1 MKTELILVGK
11 TVNKHFIAGI
21 KDYAERI
28 THYMPFNITTIPEL
42 KNTKSLSEQQQKE
55 KEGEMILKLLQPS
68 DTVVLMDEHGQEFR
82 SIEFAKWIERKQ
94 ATARRLVFIIGG
106 PYAGGERKESSAM
119 QRHVAF
125 VIALQQT
132 EDVFLCLRF

>member
-68 DTVVLMDEHGQEFR
+68 DT
-82 SIEFAKWIERKQ
+82 
-94 ATARRLVFIIGG
+94 IIKGE
-106 PYAGGERKESSAM
+106 PYHHE
-119 QRHVAF
+119 
-125 VIALQQT
+125 
-132 EDVFLCLRF
+132 

>member
-55 KEGEMILKLLQPS
+55 KEGGNDSKTPAA
-68 DTVVLMDEHGQEFR
+68 FR
-82 SIEFAKWIERKQ
+82 YRCIDGRTWSGIPQHRI
-94 ATARRLVFIIGG
+94 
-106 PYAGGERKESSAM
+106 
-119 QRHVAF
+119 
-125 VIALQQT
+125 
-132 EDVFLCLRF
+132 C

>member
-11 TVNKHFIAGI
+11 AVNKHFIAGI

-55 KEGEMILKLLQPS
+55 REGELILKLLQPS

-82 SIEFAKWIERKQ
+82 RVKYI
-94 ATARRLVFIIGG
+94 
-106 PYAGGERKESSAM
+106 
-119 QRHVAF
+119 
-125 VIALQQT
+125 
-132 EDVFLCLRF
+132 

>member
-42 KNTKSLSEQQQKE
+42 REHQESQRTAAEGTGRRTDSETPPAF
-55 KEGEMILKLLQPS
+55 GY
-68 DTVVLMDEHGQEFR
+68 
-82 SIEFAKWIERKQ
+82 
-94 ATARRLVFIIGG
+94 GG
-106 PYAGGERKESSAM
+106 ADG
-119 QRHVAF
+119 
-125 VIALQQT
+125 
-132 EDVFLCLRF
+132 

>member
-55 KEGEMILKLLQPS
+55 REGELILKLLQPS

-94 ATARRLVFIIGG
+94 ATARSSSL
-106 PYAGGERKESSAM
+106 SSAVLTVSH
-119 QRHVAF
+119 RLSTTAP
-125 VIALQQT
+125 T
-132 EDVFLCLRF
+132 RRFPSPR

>member
-11 TVNKHFIAGI
+11 TINKHFIAGI

-28 THYMPFNITTIPEL
+28 THYMPFTITTIPEL

-55 KEGEMILKLLQPS
+55 REGELILKQLQPS

-94 ATARRLVFIIGG
+94 ATSRRLSGG
-106 PYAGGERKESSAM
+106 IRPC
-119 QRHVAF
+119 QR
-125 VIALQQT
+125 
-132 EDVFLCLRF
+132 EDFSIQDDLLPSDGKTYLHRSPLSGMHYYKR

>member
-21 KDYAERI
+21 TDYAERI
-28 THYMPFNITTIPEL
+28 THYMPFNITTISEL

-55 KEGEMILKLLQPS
+55 REGELILKLLQPS

-82 SIEFAKWIERKQ
+82 SIASRVSKHGRK
-94 ATARRLVFIIGG
+94 AARCSL
-106 PYAGGERKESSAM
+106 
-119 QRHVAF
+119 
-125 VIALQQT
+125 T
-132 EDVFLCLRF
+132 